1 MLKQIIFSVIISLPI
16 YASNVLVT
24 TVKPHE
30 KHISSTI
37 TAEALVISKRKV
49 TITAQTSGIVHLKA
63 FENSDISKGDI
74 IATISNPAREQKLH
88 YLSNKLEL
96 QNEEIASYKKK
107 LQTSKEKYE
116 MGIGSKNSY
125 LSEKIA
131 YAQLKEIYDTTLN
144 EYHTLLLEQKNAT
157 IQALQNGV
165 LTNVIANNSYISYG
179 TNIATL
185 FDNNNLIKLFVD
197 SSYATKM
204 KQGMQV
210 ELQSS
215 YKNSSAIIMNI
226 LPNSLNN
233 LIEVIAQP
241 NEKLPLGLHL
251 TAYIEI
257 KQLRVVLIPK
267 EAIVL
272 ADNHPAIYLIDDKN
286 ITHLFFIDI
295 QKDMIDKALIKNTLP
310 ENAKIALK
318 NAYMLH
324 DNLRVEVIND
334 AK

>member
-1 MLKQIIFSVIISLPI
+1 MLKQVMLFIIISLPI

-24 TVKPHE
+24 TVQPRE
-30 KHISSTI
+30 KNISFTI
-37 TAEALVISKRKV
+37 TADALVISKRKI

-63 FENSDISKGDI
+63 FENNNVLKGDI
-74 IATISNPAREQKLH
+74 IATVSNPTREQKLH

-96 QNEEIASYKKK
+96 QKKEIASYKKK

-116 MGIGSKNSY
+116 MGVGSKNSY

-131 YAQLKEIYDTTLN
+131 YAQFKEMYDTTLN

-157 IQALQNGV
+157 IKALQNGV
-165 LTNVIANNSYISYG
+165 LTNVIANNSYINYG
-179 TNIATL
+179 TKIATL
-185 FDNNNLIKLFVD
+185 LDNNNLVKLFVD
-197 SSYATKM
+197 SSYATKI

-226 LPNSLNN
+226 LPNSSNN
-233 LIEVIAQP
+233 LIEAIAQP
-241 NEKLPLGLHL
+241 NERLPLGLQL
-251 TAYIEI
+251 TAQIEL
-257 KQLRVVLIPK
+257 KKLRGVLIPK

-272 ADNHPAIYLIDDKN
+272 VDNHPAIYLIDEKN
-286 ITHLFFIDI
+286 IAHLFFINI
-295 QKDMIDKALIKNTLP
+295 QKDMIQNALIKNRLP
-310 ENAKIALK
+310 KNAKIALK

-324 DNLRVEVIND
+324 NNLKVSV
-334 AK
+334 K